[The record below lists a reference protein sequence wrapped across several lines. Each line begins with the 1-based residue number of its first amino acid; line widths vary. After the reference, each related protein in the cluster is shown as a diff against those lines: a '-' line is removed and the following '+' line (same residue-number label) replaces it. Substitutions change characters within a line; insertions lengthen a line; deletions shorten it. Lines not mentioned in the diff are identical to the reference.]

1 MLSKCK
7 LCNGELISTKDERG
21 QFCLNCGHIYANSL
35 STQLLNDFASS
46 FRKDEN
52 LDKLRL
58 KAYQVD
64 LESCSN
70 HFENKV
76 NKILD
81 VGCSDGIFTKM
92 IAERYPQKEVVGI
105 DIDKNSIERAI
116 ENNEFLNCNFL
127 HETIECIDKHSF
139 DCIVFRG
146 TFQYFQDPRTF
157 LNESVG
163 QLKSKIKIII
173 LSLPNSESLGYELNK
188 EKWRLGDLNEV
199 ANVYSLKS
207 VQTLFSEMGFVLD
220 YIELP
225 YRQTPYYCPV
235 RESENDHYTISRS
248 DAFYGNILNMFFV
261 R

>member
-1 MLSKCK
+1 MLSNCK
-7 LCNGELISTKDERG
+7 ICGGELIETEDECG
-21 QFCLNCGHIYANSL
+21 QFCVNCGHIYAKSL

-46 FRKDEN
+46 FRVDKD

-58 KAYQVD
+58 KAYQID

-70 HFENKV
+70 YFEDKV
-76 NKILD
+76 KKILD

-92 IAERYPQKEVVGI
+92 IAGRYPQKEVVGI

-116 ENNEFLNCNFL
+116 ANNELLNCKFF
-127 HETIECIDKHSF
+127 HETIENIDKNSF

-146 TFQYFQDPRTF
+146 TFQYFQDPSSF
-157 LNESVG
+157 LNISIG
-163 QLKSKIKIII
+163 QLKSKMKIVI

-188 EKWRLGDLNEV
+188 DKWRLGDLNEV
-199 ANVYSLKS
+199 ANVYSLQS
-207 VQTLFSEMGFVLD
+207 VQTLFRGMGYVLD

-225 YRQTPYYCPV
+225 YRHTPYYCPV
-235 RESENDHYTISRS
+235 KEFKEGHYTILKR
-248 DAFYGNILNMFFV
+248 DAFYGNVMNLFFI